1 MKKNDTMKKYQIKYF
16 QNNFEKI
23 YAQSSDYDRH
33 CFSI

>member
-1 MKKNDTMKKYQIKYF
+1 MKKNNIMRKYQIKYF

-23 YAQSSDYDRH
+23 YTQSSDCDRH